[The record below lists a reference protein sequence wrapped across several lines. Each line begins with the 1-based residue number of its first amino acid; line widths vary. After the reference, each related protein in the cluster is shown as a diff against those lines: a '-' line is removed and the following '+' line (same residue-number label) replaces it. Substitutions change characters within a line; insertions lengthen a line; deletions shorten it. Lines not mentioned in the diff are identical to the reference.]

1 MRRRAGAVNS
11 MQVRPAAK
19 EINVSQ
25 PVDGHHSNFDLRAL
39 AGRAMRDAGFMPDVP
54 PDVTREARLAAEA
67 EPSLEAGPNGVRDLR
82 SWLWSSIDNVESRDL
97 DQIEF
102 VQRAADD
109 SLVVLLGIADVDA
122 FAPKGSAVDEYAAHN
137 TTSVYAGVATFPMLP
152 DELSSDATSL
162 LPGTDK
168 LAVVMGLS
176 IAPDGSVHLSEIGR
190 ALVRNHAKLDYESVG
205 AWLEGDTDVPT
216 SIASVPG
223 LEEQLRLQDEA
234 AQRLRALRQ
243 RKGALN
249 FDTIEARPVTV
260 NGRVV
265 DLAVVSKNRARDLI
279 ESFMVAANS
288 VVAEFLESKGSLS
301 IQRVVRMPQ
310 RWDRIVEVAAELGE
324 KLPSEPDGRA
334 LNEFLT
340 RRKKADALHFPEL
353 SLAVV
358 KLLGAGEYAV
368 VKPGA
373 LPEGHFGLAA
383 ADYAHST
390 APNRRYP
397 DLVTQRLLKAA
408 IAGAPSPYAEA
419 ELEAVVGRCTERESA
434 ARKVERLLRKA
445 VAARLLSERIGQVF
459 DAIVTGASE
468 KGTWVRLLQPPAEGR
483 VMRGEQGMDVGDRV
497 RVRLVSTQPERGFID
512 FERAA

>member
-1 MRRRAGAVNS
+1 M
-11 MQVRPAAK
+11 
-19 EINVSQ
+19 SQ
-25 PVDGHHSNFDLRAL
+25 PADSRHSNFDLRAL
-39 AGRAMRDAGFMPDVP
+39 AGRAMRDAGFMPEVP
-54 PDVTREARLAAEA
+54 PAVTREARRAAEV
-67 EPSLEAGPNGVRDLR
+67 EPALEAGPNGVRDLR
-82 SWLWSSIDNVESRDL
+82 SWLWSSVDNVESRDL

-102 VQRAADD
+102 GRREADD
-109 SLVVLLGIADVDA
+109 SLVVMLGIADVDA
-122 FAPKGSAVDEYAAHN
+122 FALKGSAADEYAAHN

-162 LPGTDK
+162 LPGADR
-168 LAVVMGLS
+168 LAVVIGLS
-176 IAPDGSVHLSEIGR
+176 VAPDGSVRLTEIFR
-190 ALVRNHAKLDYESVG
+190 ALVRNQAKLDYESVG
-205 AWLEGDTDVPT
+205 AWLEGEADVP
-216 SIASVPG
+216 APVAAVPG
-223 LEEQLRLQDEA
+223 LEEQLRLQDQA

-249 FDTIEARPVTV
+249 FDTVEARPVTID
-260 NGRVV
+260 GRVV
-265 DLAVVSKNRARDLI
+265 DLALVSKNRARDLI

-288 VVAEFLESKGSLS
+288 AVAEFLESRGALS
-301 IQRVVRMPQ
+301 IQRVVRVPQ

-324 KLPSEPDGRA
+324 KLPAQPDGRA

-340 RRKKADALHFPEL
+340 RRKKADTLHFPDL
-353 SLAVV
+353 SLTVV

-373 LPEGHFGLAA
+373 PPEGHFGLAA

-408 IAGAPSPYAEA
+408 IAGAPAPYTEA
-419 ELEAVVGRCTERESA
+419 ELKAIVRRCTEREGA

-445 VAARLLSERIGQVF
+445 VAARLLSERIGHVF
-459 DAIVTGASE
+459 DAIVTGASD

-483 VMRGEQGMDVGDRV
+483 VLRGEQGMDVGDRV

-512 FERAA
+512 FERATA